1 MAKDYSSVINKISGN
16 SLKPVYFLHGSE
28 PYFIN
33 KFVDKILEVTI
44 PDFEKGF
51 NEYIL
56 FGKDISSN
64 DVMGNARK
72 FPMMADRQLV
82 VIKEAQ
88 QMSDIGT
95 KDAQERLEKYAKNP
109 LESTILVLA
118 FDAEMD
124 ERKAWVKAFAE
135 KGELLK
141 FASFYDSEIPNFI
154 METCRNEG
162 LKISPKA
169 VQLLNDHIGNNLS
182 AIVNEIQKIKINQ
195 KDSQEIDANTIQEY
209 VGISKE
215 YNIYELQKA
224 LTSRSYS
231 KCLQIF
237 QYFSK
242 NEKDNPFIVNLAT
255 LYGYFSKILQVHA
268 FKGAPGVEI
277 ASVLKVNPYFV
288 KDYEKAASVFPVS
301 QLMKIIRALN
311 VADQKS
317 KGIGRGNAS
326 DLDLYKDL
334 LFSILR

>member
-1 MAKDYSSVINKISGN
+1 MAKDYSSIINKIGGN
-16 SLKPVYFLHGSE
+16 NLKPVYLLHGSE

-33 KFVDKILEVTI
+33 KFVDKVLEVAI

-135 KGELLK
+135 KGEVLK

-169 VQLLNDHIGNNLS
+169 VQLLTDHIGNNLS
-182 AIVNEIQKIKINQ
+182 AIVNEIQKIKLNQ
-195 KDSQEIDANTIQEY
+195 KDSVEIDANTIQEF

-224 LTSRSYS
+224 LTSRSYAKS
-231 KCLQIF
+231 LQIF
-237 QYFSK
+237 TYFSK
-242 NEKDNPFIVNLAT
+242 NEKENPFIVNLAT
-255 LYGYFSKILQVHA
+255 LYGFFSKVLLVHA
-268 FKGAPGVEI
+268 YRGAPSAEI
-277 ASVLKVNPYFV
+277 AAALKVNPYFV
-288 KDYEKAASVFPVS
+288 KDYEKAAAVYPIP
-301 QLMKIIRALN
+301 QLMQIIKALN

-317 KGIGRGNAS
+317 KGIKRGNAS

-334 LFSILR
+334 LFRILR